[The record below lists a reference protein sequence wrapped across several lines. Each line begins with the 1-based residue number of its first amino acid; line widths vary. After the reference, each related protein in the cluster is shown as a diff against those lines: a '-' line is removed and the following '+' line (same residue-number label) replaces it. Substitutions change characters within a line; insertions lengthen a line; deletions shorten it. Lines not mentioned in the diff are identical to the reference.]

1 MQNIPPLRV
10 GELAYANTAPF
21 RLPKSWAAKACPSP
35 KALAQWAD
43 DGKIDAGVVPVV
55 EAWRLED
62 RFDDLGHF
70 GIAVKNK
77 AGSVLLISQKPWSEL
92 DRAVIGATDHS
103 STSVKLLNILLTQ
116 YEGVSVKIQTGF
128 SPQDTARLVIG
139 DEALRIS
146 KTVQKKFPHTIDLGE
161 VWHRWTGAPF
171 VFARWVVRR
180 TVPQYMKQ
188 ELLDSLGSTLDD
200 FDRNRKPVAQKAAKL
215 LNLSSRQLMD
225 YFDGFIYR
233 LGERE
238 NQSEQLFRDFVSG
251 RKKRGCC

>member
-1 MQNIPPLRV
+1 MKTLPPIRV

-21 RLPKSWAAKACPSP
+21 RLPKLWGAKPCPSP

-62 RFDDLGHF
+62 RFEDLGGL

-77 AGSVLLISQKPWSEL
+77 AGSVLLISKIPWAEL
-92 DRAVIGATDHS
+92 DNAVIGVTDHS

-128 SPQDTARLVIG
+128 SSGDTARLVIG

-146 KTVQKKFPHTIDLGE
+146 KGVKKKFPHIVDLGD
-161 VWHRWTGAPF
+161 VWHRWTGEPF

-180 TVPQYMKQ
+180 TAPQYLKQ
-188 ELLDSLGSTLDD
+188 ELVDSLCSALSD
-200 FDRNRKPVAQKAAKL
+200 FDHKRKPVAQKAAKL
-215 LNLSSRQLMD
+215 LRLSSRQLMD
-225 YFDGFIYR
+225 YFDGFVYR

-238 NQSEQLFRDFVSG
+238 NQAEKLFRDLVSG